1 MNFSITLD
9 FQLYDLPAHFY
20 PVYLR
25 LVQAAL
31 PEGVTLNVIEHTPEI
46 EEIRYVPDTELK
58 QLQEELEDLG
68 GARRMKKKKK

>member
-1 MNFSITLD
+1 MYNLS
-9 FQLYDLPAHFY
+9 AHFY

-31 PEGVTLNVIEHTPEI
+31 PEGITMDVMEHQPEH

-58 QLQEELEDLG
+58 QLLGELNDLG
-68 GARRMKKKKK
+68 GARKKTFRKKKR